1 MTGTDSL
8 VGTERRPG
16 IDGPAM
22 VRAASTGF
30 TVLLL
35 GGLVAPLVAAMVPV
49 VGRFWL
55 VLVAVAAFVIAGS
68 RIGAAAA
75 PAVHGAVAA
84 VSSYLL
90 MLPGVMMTTGLQVGQ
105 VLTTASAA
113 VVVGALG
120 GYLTARFGCRADVGR
135 SPMAKP
141 SGGSR

>member
-1 MTGTDSL
+1 MTGTDSV

-16 IDGPAM
+16 IDGPVM

-35 GGLVAPLVAAMVPV
+35 GGLVAPLVAALVPM
-49 VGRFWL
+49 VGRYWL
-55 VLVAVAAFVIAGS
+55 VVVAIVAFVIAGS
-68 RIGAAAA
+68 RIGAAGA

-90 MLPGVMMTTGLQVGQ
+90 MLPVVMMTAGLQVGQ
-105 VLTTASAA
+105 VLATASAA

-135 SPMAKP
+135 IPSAKP
-141 SGGSR
+141 SGGSQ